1 MCSAH
6 QLQGHN
12 PCRMRTSPPDR
23 SLVVHGGRG
32 CWVVRHADA
41 TVTTEA
47 ADWITTHYEQVPPA
61 DADAHALTNRI
72 VEQWQHDRC
81 KADGFQ
87 IASEEELFGYLLR
100 IFTRRRH
107 ERDSSNVCAAM
118 VKFRSRGA
126 RTVAELVAPRGHRR
140 LRRSYRHRGW
150 CEQRRRPRG
159 ASDSGDRS
167 SAPRPELD
175 HRRAHV

>member
-1 MCSAH
+1 MSYADK
-6 QLQGHN
+6 
-12 PCRMRTSPPDR
+12 SPPTR

-100 IFTRRRH
+100 IFTRRR
-107 ERDSSNVCAAM
+107 A
-118 VKFRSRGA
+118 
-126 RTVAELVAPRGHRR
+126 
-140 LRRSYRHRGW
+140 
-150 CEQRRRPRG
+150 
-159 ASDSGDRS
+159 
-167 SAPRPELD
+167 
-175 HRRAHV
+175 

>member
-1 MCSAH
+1 MTGAREVFGACVRCV
-6 QLQGHN
+6 QRINCKVTTRVVCGQV
-12 PCRMRTSPPDR
+12 PPTR

-100 IFTRRRH
+100 IFTRRR
-107 ERDSSNVCAAM
+107 A
-118 VKFRSRGA
+118 
-126 RTVAELVAPRGHRR
+126 
-140 LRRSYRHRGW
+140 
-150 CEQRRRPRG
+150 
-159 ASDSGDRS
+159 
-167 SAPRPELD
+167 
-175 HRRAHV
+175 